1 MNLKYTMY
9 KPNIYI
15 IWYIECNSV
24 FDKMVWGNIHGNV
37 LSGTASLKDTLIKT
51 KGKFP

>member
-1 MNLKYTMY
+1 MYLKYTMY

-15 IWYIECNSV
+15 IWYIECN
-24 FDKMVWGNIHGNV
+24 NV
-37 LSGTASLKDTLIKT
+37 LSGTVSLKDTLIKT